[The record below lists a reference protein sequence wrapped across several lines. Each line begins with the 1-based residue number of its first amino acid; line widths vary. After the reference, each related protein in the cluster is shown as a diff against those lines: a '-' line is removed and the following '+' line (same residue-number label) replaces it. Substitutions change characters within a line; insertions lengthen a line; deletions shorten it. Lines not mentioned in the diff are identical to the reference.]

1 MTGRTLPPD
10 GTDETRPAPGRLEP
24 SVPPR
29 QRRPEWNLSKC
40 AIPAGAAA
48 WTLVFALAVGA
59 TQIGSL
65 ERESFND
72 ESTFTVVAARVLD
85 GELPYVKLF
94 DNKPPMIFLL
104 LAGAMAAF
112 GESLFVVRAVGD
124 LCLLMSCIAVFAI
137 ARRRTDLVSAG
148 LGGLALIAVH
158 AVEYAVETHTEL
170 PAMAMLMAALWLLLA
185 RRDRWWAIAAAGLLL
200 SLSVLTRSNLGFV
213 AAALFAWLL
222 AAASRPS
229 LGVHRWAA
237 ALFACAGLLPAAG
250 LILLYASADAL
261 AELRLANI
269 EVALAYSGQIGMWRA
284 LLLHG
289 RIFLNEALATPLLL
303 LPFSATL
310 VIGMAVSLRNGW
322 RDRPKAPNS
331 PTSEQAAQT
340 GAPTQEAAASR
351 AELELLWL
359 AFAATFLAV
368 LATGNVFRHYW
379 LQLYPIGA
387 VFGAYGIAWLR
398 SKARLRWAGYLLPAI
413 AVGGALAQTAPSAFR
428 LATVPDHL
436 AERHTVRAAAA
447 AIKAEQRPGD
457 TIYAFNGQLIYW
469 YLDMA
474 PVSAIVHPSLL
485 AKRAVLR
492 PLAEAGYVAEDE
504 LGRILNLRPTYLV
517 TVVQPTSRG
526 PIPNYLHGED
536 AKAFGNLLSDHYR
549 VLHDDGAEPKA
560 LRVYKLRR

>member
-1 MTGRTLPPD
+1 MRGNCFCWRR
-10 GTDETRPAPGRLEP
+10 RPSAL
-24 SVPPR
+24 PR

-40 AIPAGAAA
+40 AIPAAA

-59 TQIGSL
+59 TQVGSL
-65 ERESFND
+65 EQESFND
-72 ESTFTVVAARVLD
+72 ESTFTVIAARVLD

-94 DNKPPMIFLL
+94 DVKPPMIFLL

-222 AAASRPS
+222 AAALRPS

-237 ALFACAGLLPAAG
+237 ALFAGAGLLPAAG

-269 EVALAYSGQIGMWRA
+269 EAALAYSGQTGLWRA
-284 LLLHG
+284 LLLQG
-289 RIFLNEALATPLLL
+289 LFLNEALAKPLLL

-310 VIGMAVSLRNGW
+310 VIGMAVSLRNGG
-322 RDRPKAPNS
+322 RDRPKAPNF

-368 LATGNVFRHYW
+368 LATGSFFRHHW

-398 SKARLRWAGYLLPAI
+398 SKACLRWAGYLLPAI

-436 AERHTVRAAAA
+436 AERHTIKAAAA
-447 AIKAEQRPGD
+447 VIKAEQRPGD

-474 PVSAIVHPSLL
+474 PVSAIVHPSNL
-485 AKRAVLR
+485 AKRALLR
-492 PLAEAGYVAEDE
+492 PLVEAGYVAEDE

-526 PIPNYLHGED
+526 PIPYYLHGED
-536 AKAFGNLLSDHYR
+536 AEAFSNLLSDHYR

-560 LRVYKLRR
+560 LRVYRLRR